1 LFRYSSFFKVHRRN
15 NTPTALNYLKGL
27 LLCEKNQAN
36 MERMEEEVSSSEYHI
51 YQHFIS
57 NSNWDYQGANI
68 ELGKEVSE
76 IMENNKAKTGRPTG
90 LIIDESAHL
99 KKGKHSVGVS
109 RQYAGVAGKVDNC
122 QVGVYASLCN
132 DKLATLVDE
141 RLFLPEKWTID
152 PERCKKAGVPLPERK
167 YKTKPQLALELVDK
181 QLENGVKFDWVGGDG
196 LYGHSFELTT
206 GLEQRGVFYLL
217 DVHSDEKVYLTAPEI
232 VVPERRSY
240 KGRKPKKEQPNKEA
254 IRLDNYCK
262 ALSHED
268 WEIVKVRKAAKGTI
282 KLKVHK
288 ARVWVW
294 REGEKKVVERTLVIS
309 KSLKGDQRTKYSFS
323 NGGYQQYTCQEYA
336 WFQSQR
342 YWVER
347 CFDDAKNELGLS
359 DHQVRKWIGW
369 HHHHTLVMLACLLLL
384 KAKLDKVEDFPL
396 MSVRDARIIMIVS
409 LFGTEEQYE
418 ERLEQMRNRHKKRK
432 YDIDRY
438 D

>member
-1 LFRYSSFFKVHRRN
+1 
-15 NTPTALNYLKGL
+15 
-27 LLCEKNQAN
+27 
-36 MERMEEEVSSSEYHI
+36 
-51 YQHFIS
+51 
-57 NSNWDYQGANI
+57 
-68 ELGKEVSE
+68 
-76 IMENNKAKTGRPTG
+76 
-90 LIIDESAHL
+90 
-99 KKGKHSVGVS
+99 
-109 RQYAGVAGKVDNC
+109 
-122 QVGVYASLCN
+122 
-132 DKLATLVDE
+132 
-141 RLFLPEKWTID
+141 
-152 PERCKKAGVPLPERK
+152 
-167 YKTKPQLALELVDK
+167 
-181 QLENGVKFDWVGGDG
+181 
-196 LYGHSFELTT
+196 
-206 GLEQRGVFYLL
+206 
-217 DVHSDEKVYLTAPEI
+217 
-232 VVPERRSY
+232 
-240 KGRKPKKEQPNKEA
+240 
-254 IRLDNYCK
+254 LDNYCK